1 LEEKSAGPKIFKR
14 NSSFEPLHFVKLLEK
29 RKKCGI
35 NMEQEKTPKSVVFFG
50 FWVVLS
56 ILFILVLDDVSW
68 IFSVFILAPILAL
81 IGTYPL
87 LAILIMLGIGLWD

>member
-1 LEEKSAGPKIFKR
+1 MG
-14 NSSFEPLHFVKLLEK
+14 ND
-29 RKKCGI
+29 
-35 NMEQEKTPKSVVFFG
+35 KTSKSVVFFG

-56 ILFILVLDDVSW
+56 IIFVLVLDDINW

-87 LAILIMLGIGLWD
+87 LAMLIMLGIGLWD

>member
-1 LEEKSAGPKIFKR
+1 MEHEKI
-14 NSSFEPLHFVKLLEK
+14 
-29 RKKCGI
+29 
-35 NMEQEKTPKSVVFFG
+35 PKSVVFFG

-56 ILFILVLDDVSW
+56 ILLVLVLDDVSW